1 MFSRGT
7 IRVSLFACGLA
18 AALAILALN
27 STARADIV
35 WSTSG
40 NWTGGVPGSGQDT
53 AVFGTALTSGTA
65 TVTLDGSRS
74 LASLG
79 FSTTGGNSY
88 AIAASGASTLT
99 LANTLTST
107 AALSNSGGNHAI
119 NAPIVLGSNLSV
131 TATTGSALTIAGGI
145 SESSPSTSVS
155 VSGGGELILSGADTY
170 TGGTNVSAATLAI
183 TSASAL
189 SSTGVV
195 TISGG
200 GQTRVGQRLG
210 DWGAVDG
217 LGADRFGRGGVERG
231 SFSSGD
237 ARADRKQF

>member
-1 MFSRGT
+1 M
-7 IRVSLFACGLA
+7 
-18 AALAILALN
+18 
-27 STARADIV
+27 
-35 WSTSG
+35 
-40 NWTGGVPGSGQDT
+40 
-53 AVFGTALTSGTA
+53 
-65 TVTLDGSRS
+65 
-74 LASLG
+74 
-79 FSTTGGNSY
+79 
-88 AIAASGASTLT
+88 
-99 LANTLTST
+99 
-107 AALSNSGGNHAI
+107 
-119 NAPIVLGSNLSV
+119 
-131 TATTGSALTIAGGI
+131 

-200 GQTRVGQRLG
+200 GQLVLG
-210 DWGAVDG
+210 SGSGIGAPLDG